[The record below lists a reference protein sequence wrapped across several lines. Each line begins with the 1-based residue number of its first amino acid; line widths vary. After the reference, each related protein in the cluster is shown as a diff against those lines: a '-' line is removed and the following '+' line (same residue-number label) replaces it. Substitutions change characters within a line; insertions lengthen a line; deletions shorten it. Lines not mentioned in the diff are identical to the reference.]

1 MGLLSFGMHV
11 LVNALGGYG
20 YFRDELYY
28 LACSRHLA
36 AGYVDQPPF
45 SIFLLALA
53 RTFLGDSVFAIR
65 LVPAIV
71 SGLSVGI
78 LCLLVRRLGGGR
90 TAMVITSLAFICSA
104 QILGFHAYYSMNSL
118 DILFWVLAAYILVLL
133 NEHASPKRWVLLGL
147 VLGLG
152 LLNKTSVLWL
162 GAGIGV
168 C

>member
-1 MGLLSFGMHV
+1 MALTSLGIHL

-28 LACSRHLA
+28 LACTRHLA

-53 RTFLGDSVFAIR
+53 RIVLGDSVFAIR
-65 LVPAIV
+65 LIPAIL
-71 SGLSVGI
+71 SGLSVAT
-78 LCLLVRRLGGGR
+78 LCLLVRRMSGGR
-90 TAMVITSLAFICSA
+90 TAMVLTSLLFICSA

-118 DILFWVLAAYILVLL
+118 DILFWILAAYILVLL
-133 NEHASPKRWVLLGL
+133 NERASPGRWVLLGL

-152 LLNKTSVLWL
+152 
-162 GAGIGV
+162 
-168 C
+168 